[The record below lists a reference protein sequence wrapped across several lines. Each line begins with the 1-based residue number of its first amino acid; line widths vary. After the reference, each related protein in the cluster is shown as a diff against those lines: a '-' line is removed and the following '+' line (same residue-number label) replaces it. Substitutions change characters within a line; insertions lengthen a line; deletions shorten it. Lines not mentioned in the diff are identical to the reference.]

1 MLERIIIA
9 GFGGQGVMFAGTLI
23 AALAAQQREHVTYF
37 PSYGAE
43 VRGGTANCHVI
54 VSDQEIA
61 SPLVEQADT
70 LMVMNQMSVERFA
83 PRLLAGG
90 LVLVNSSLASADGLP
105 DAVEVPATQ
114 VADSIGNV
122 RAANMV
128 MLGAY
133 VRRNPLLELSA
144 VKQALPAAL
153 GKDKQ
158 QLIKLNQKALQAG
171 YDL

>member
-1 MLERIIIA
+1 
-9 GFGGQGVMFAGTLI
+9 
-23 AALAAQQREHVTYF
+23 
-37 PSYGAE
+37 
-43 VRGGTANCHVI
+43 
-54 VSDQEIA
+54 
-61 SPLVEQADT
+61 
-70 LMVMNQMSVERFA
+70 MSVERFA

-105 DAVEVPATQ
+105 DAVEVPATEI
-114 VADSIGNV
+114 ADSIGNI

-153 GKDKQ
+153 GKDRQ
-158 QLIKLNQKALQAG
+158 QLVELNQKALQAG

>member
-9 GFGGQGVMFAGTLI
+9 GFGGQGVMFAGKLI
-23 AALAAQQREHVTYF
+23 VALTADQHEYVTYF

-54 VSDQEIA
+54 ISDQEIA

-83 PRLLAGG
+83 PRLLPGG
-90 LVLVNSSLASADGLP
+90 LALVNSSLASPDGLP
-105 DAVEVPATQ
+105 GAVKLPATEI
-114 VADSIGNV
+114 ADSLGNV

-153 GKDKQ
+153 GKGKQ
-158 QLIKLNQKALQAG
+158 DLIELNQKALQAG

>member
-9 GFGGQGVMFAGTLI
+9 GFGGQGVMFAGKLI
-23 AALAAQQREHVTYF
+23 ATLAADQREHVT
-37 PSYGAE
+37 
-43 VRGGTANCHVI
+43 
-54 VSDQEIA
+54 
-61 SPLVEQADT
+61 LVEQADT

-90 LVLVNSSLASADGLP
+90 LALVNGSLASADGLP
-105 DAVEVPATQ
+105 GAVEVPATEI
-114 VADSIGNV
+114 ADSIGNI

-133 VRRNPLLELSA
+133 VRRNPLLELSP
-144 VKQALPAAL
+144 VKQALPTAL
-153 GKDKQ
+153 GKGKQ
-158 QLIKLNQKALQAG
+158 DLIELNQKALQAG